1 MLWLYLLMALL
12 AGAMLPFQA
21 GINSQ
26 LARWTNHTVIAGLIS
41 FIVGTLAMI
50 AAAAALRPAW
60 PAVGHLAQAPWWSWL
75 GGLLGAYFIAAA
87 IIVVPKLG
95 AALFVAVVVA
105 GQTLVAIILDHF
117 GLLGYAVRPLGV
129 WRIVGVALLLAGV
142 WLIRRY

>member
-12 AGAMLPFQA
+12 AGAMLPLQA
-21 GINSQ
+21 GVNSQ
-26 LARWTNHTVIAGLIS
+26 LARWTNQTVIAGLIS
-41 FIVGTLAMI
+41 FFVGTLAMI
-50 AAAAALRPAW
+50 AATVVLRPAW
-60 PAVGHLAQAPWWSWL
+60 PSVGHLAQAPWWSWL

-95 AALFVAVVVA
+95 AALFVAIVVA
-105 GQTLVAIILDHF
+105 GQTLVAIILDHY
-117 GLLGYAVRPLGV
+117 GLLGYAVRPLGA